1 MEISANKFLESAFK
15 YYDNIAVNEF
25 KLLTN
30 EIGNNTGKYII
41 FDFTKYKPKY
51 GEIIMA
57 IQTAIFIKNLDL
69 IRKSWRL

>member
-1 MEISANKFLESAFK
+1 MEISANKFLESACK

-41 FDFTKYKPKY
+41 F
-51 GEIIMA
+51 ISQSISLNMV
-57 IQTAIFIKNLDL
+57 
-69 IRKSWRL
+69 KS